1 MLKCE
6 WTHTT
11 IINEEQL
18 VVLTSEYLTQI
29 DQGVV
34 VAAAFDT
41 ETTGLHHIYDKPFLF
56 QFGWCNTRMQG
67 YTYAVDIEAYPEL
80 STRVITM
87 WNVLARQAPIYLGHN
102 VKYDLHMLLNIK
114 LPYWGENISDTM
126 VWIRLGSDAIPERK
140 GGSPLGL
147 KPFAK
152 RYITADAKNMDS
164 RLQEE
169 RTQIS
174 KQLNIAL
181 KKRLGWTKKQI
192 DDFFN
197 DKLHTKDDLPEDKKQ
212 AYQEWYTLDLPLWL
226 QGRIT
231 GAVDS
236 DDIPYHKLNRNNVI
250 YYGHL
255 DIVWTLETFLTIRPI
270 VEVRG
275 NLDAI
280 KKEEANIY
288 PLVRMERVGF
298 KIDYDYLK
306 QSHDTLKEYTL
317 QRRTDLCTIAG
328 TAVKSSQSAK
338 LLDILNNTFQLPV
351 TTTNAE
357 ELGRTCSDLKRE
369 QPDHPAIEF
378 IETLQ
383 ELRTLEKW
391 YSTYIM
397 RFIKDFRPEDGKL
410 YTTIN
415 QAGTVSGRVTSD
427 FQQFPK
433 DAIVSVDGHEIFHP
447 RKMVIADDVDYDA
460 IVYLDYSQIEL
471 RLQAFY
477 TILIG
482 HPDTNLCRAYS
493 PYKCFTIKE
502 NGEKFEYNY
511 EDPWCI
517 KNAYNKD
524 WFYNENPDEKWTPLD
539 VHGATTKIAFDID
552 EKHPEFHALRYKG
565 KRVNFAK
572 NYGAQFSKIREMFP
586 EYDDEQVHKIDDAY
600 YLAFPGVKEYHQY
613 CYSMANQRAYLS
625 NMFGVKYYGASGHN
639 LINMLVQGTGAY
651 YLKWKIV
658 QVDEYLRTHNCKSQ
672 LMMQIHDE
680 LQFKKHKDDPPEIF
694 FEIKKIMEDWDDT
707 MIPIVADMEVTTT
720 TWAEKY
726 EVETAEDFYGN
737 K

>member
-1 MLKCE
+1 MLKCK

-11 IINEEQL
+11 IVNEEQL
-18 VVLTSEYLTQI
+18 DTLTTEYLKQVSEK
-29 DQGVV
+29 VV

-56 QFGWCNTRMQG
+56 QFGWCNTRFEG
-67 YTYAVDIEAYPEL
+67 YTYAVDLEYYPEL
-80 STRVITM
+80 GRRVITV
-87 WNVLARQAPIYLGHN
+87 WNVLAKQANIYLGHN
-102 VKYDLHMLLNIK
+102 VKYDLHMLLNID
-114 LPYWGENISDTM
+114 LPYWGKNISDTM
-126 VWIRLGSDAIPERK
+126 VWIRLGSDAVPERK

-147 KPFAK
+147 KAFAK
-152 RYITADAKNMDS
+152 RYITPDAKNMDS
-164 RLQEE
+164 KLQEE

-174 KQLNIAL
+174 KQLNISL
-181 KKRLGWTKKQI
+181 KKRIGWTKKQI
-192 DDFFN
+192 DEFFN
-197 DKLHTKDDLPEDKKQ
+197 DKLHTKDDLPDDKKQ
-212 AYQEWYTLDLPLWL
+212 AYQEWHTLDLPLWL
-226 QGRIT
+226 QGKIV
-231 GAVDS
+231 GAVSS
-236 DDIPYHKLNRNNVI
+236 DDIPYNKLNRANVI

-255 DIVWTLETFLTIRPI
+255 DIVWTLEAFLTIQPI

-275 NLDAI
+275 NMGAI

-298 KIDYDYLK
+298 KIDYNYLK
-306 QSHDTLKEYTL
+306 QAHDNLKQYTL
-317 QRRTDLCTIAG
+317 QRRIDLCTIAG
-328 TAVKSSQSAK
+328 TDIKSSQSAK
-338 LLDILNNTFQLPV
+338 LLYILNNTFQIPV
-351 TTTNAE
+351 TTTNAD
-357 ELGRTCSDLKRE
+357 ELGRVCSDLKRT
-369 QPDHPAIEF
+369 QPDNPAIEF

-433 DAIVSVDGHEIFHP
+433 DAIVSVDGQEIFHP
-447 RKMVIADDVDYDA
+447 RKMVIAADGDFDS

-502 NGEKFEYNY
+502 NGEKFEYDY
-511 EDPWCI
+511 TDSWCI
-517 KNAYNKD
+517 KNAYNRD
-524 WFYNENPDEKWTPLD
+524 WYYNENPEEKWTPLD

-552 EKHPEFHALRYKG
+552 EQHPDFHALRYKG

-586 EYDDEQVHKIDDAY
+586 EYSDEQVHKIDDAY

-613 CYSMANQRAYLS
+613 CYNMANQHAYLS
-625 NMFGVKYYGASGHN
+625 NMFGVRYYGASGHN

-658 QVDEYLRTHNCKSQ
+658 QVDEFLRKNNYKSQ

-694 FEIKKIMEDWDDT
+694 FKIKEIMEDWEDT
-707 MIPIVADMEVTTT
+707 MVPIVADMEVTTT
-720 TWAEKY
+720 TWAEKF
-726 EVETAEDFYGN
+726 EVGTVEEFYG

>member
-1 MLKCE
+1 MLKCK

-11 IINEEQL
+11 ITDPIDLDRLTTLYMEQIANG
-18 VVLTSEYLTQI
+18 E
-29 DQGVV
+29 V

-41 ETTGLHHIYDKPFLF
+41 ETTGLHHIYDVPFLF
-56 QFGWCNTRMQG
+56 QFGWVNTSLQG
-67 YTYAVDIEAYPEL
+67 YTYAIDLEAYPEL
-80 STRVITM
+80 ARRVITM
-87 WNVLARQAPIYLGHN
+87 WNNLAAQAPIYLGHN
-102 VKYDLHMLLNIK
+102 VKFDLHQLINIDI
-114 LPYWGENISDTM
+114 PYWFPNISDTM
-126 VWIRLGSDAIPERK
+126 VWIRLGSDAVPERK

-147 KPFAK
+147 KAFAT
-152 RYITADAKNMDS
+152 RYITPDAKNMES
-164 RLQEE
+164 RLKEE

-174 KQLNIAL
+174 KELNNKL

-192 DDFFN
+192 DEFFN
-197 DKLHTKDDLPEDKKQ
+197 DKLNTMDDLPADKKQ
-212 AYQEWYTLDLPLWL
+212 AYHDWHTLDLPLWL
-226 QGRIT
+226 QSKIT

-236 DDIPYHKLNRNNVI
+236 DDIPYNKLNRENVI

-255 DIVWTLETFLTIRPI
+255 DIVWTLEAYLVIRPI
-270 VEVRG
+270 VEIRG

-280 KKEEANIY
+280 KREEANIY

-298 KIDYDYLK
+298 KIDYPYLL
-306 QSHDTLKEYTL
+306 QAHDDLKEYTR
-317 QRRTDLCTIAG
+317 QRRQDLCQIAG

-338 LLDILNNTFQLPV
+338 ILQILNSTFGVPV
-351 TTTNAE
+351 TTTNSD
-357 ELGRTCSDLKRE
+357 ELSRVVSDLKRE
-369 QPDHPAIEF
+369 DADNPAIDF

-397 RFIKDFRPEDGKL
+397 RFVKDFRPEDGKL

-433 DAIVSVDGHEIFHP
+433 EGIVSVDGREIFHP
-447 RKMVIADDVDYDA
+447 RRMVVAQDGDYDA

-493 PYKCFTIKE
+493 PYKCHLKD
-502 NGEKFEYNY
+502 GRPYDVH
-511 EDPWCI
+511 DPWCI
-517 KNAYNKD
+517 KHAYSED
-524 WFYNENPDEKWTPLD
+524 WYYDENPEEKWTPLD
-539 VHGATTKIAFDID
+539 VHGATTKIAFNID
-552 EKHPEFHALRYKG
+552 ESHPDFHSLRYKG

-572 NYGAQFSKIREMFP
+572 NYGAQFGKIKEMFP
-586 EYDDEQVHKIDDAY
+586 EYDDEQIHKIDDAY

-613 CYSMANQRAYLS
+613 CYNMANLRAYMT
-625 NMFGVKYYGASGHN
+625 NMFGVRYYGASGHN

-658 QVDEYLRTHNCKSQ
+658 QVDKYLQEHHCKTQ

-680 LQFKKHKDDPPEIF
+680 LQFKKHKDDDPKIF
-694 FEIKKIMEDWDDT
+694 FEIKQIMEEWDES
-707 MIPIVADMEVTTT
+707 MMPIIADMEVTTT
-720 TWAEKY
+720 TWADKY
-726 EVETAEDFYGN
+726 EVNTVEEFYGT
-737 K
+737 KETT